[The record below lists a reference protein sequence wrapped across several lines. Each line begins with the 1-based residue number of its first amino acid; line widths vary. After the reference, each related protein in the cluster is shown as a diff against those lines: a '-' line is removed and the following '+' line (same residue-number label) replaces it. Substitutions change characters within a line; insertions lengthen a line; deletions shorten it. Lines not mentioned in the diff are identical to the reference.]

1 MKRTSM
7 PTVRARH
14 IEELKQLTLDEL
26 QQETLA
32 LYTAACVYQKHACQ
46 HFGDKDEFGHC
57 FDTIEMV
64 QQIGLVVKVLIER
77 DTPFID
83 NHFPYP
89 FPAEQGLL
97 MAKAI
102 DEIFIKHF
110 HEQCS
115 EALISTM
122 VVEEHE
128 TKDVLVAT
136 VISVTDEEHAKGI
149 VAMTLAMSKYAEE
162 GF

>member
-1 MKRTSM
+1 M
-7 PTVRARH
+7 PTVRARN
-14 IEELKQLTLDEL
+14 IEELKQLTLEEL

-32 LYTAACVYQKHACQ
+32 LYTAACEYQKHACQ
-46 HFGDKDEFGHC
+46 NFGDKDKFGHC

-77 DTPFID
+77 NTHFID
-83 NHFPYP
+83 NHFPYG

-115 EALISTM
+115 GALTSTM
-122 VVEEHE
+122 VAEEHG
-128 TKDVLVAT
+128 TKEVIVAT
-136 VISVTDEEHAKGI
+136 VISVTHVEHVKGI
-149 VAMTLAMSKYAEE
+149 VAMTLVMNKYAEE

>member
-1 MKRTSM
+1 
-7 PTVRARH
+7 
-14 IEELKQLTLDEL
+14 
-26 QQETLA
+26 
-32 LYTAACVYQKHACQ
+32 
-46 HFGDKDEFGHC
+46 
-57 FDTIEMV
+57 MV

-83 NHFPYP
+83 NHFPYG

-115 EALISTM
+115 GALTSTM
-122 VVEEHE
+122 VAEEHG
-128 TKDVLVAT
+128 TKEVIVAT
-136 VISVTDEEHAKGI
+136 VISVTHVEHVKGI
-149 VAMTLAMSKYAEE
+149 VAMTLAMNMVGGEN
-162 GF
+162 